1 MYICALYKKRFFM
14 KTKYLFI
21 YVFVGIAFL
30 AASAWVFFS
39 RGKSAKAIRTKYRL
53 GGIMITCTAMLTTA
67 SCEGPGPFVTCYD
80 PVPPEPTED
89 IVSFVAEEE
98 IDLYKCVNLRP
109 GDVLKISIDKP
120 TYKKYIFRV
129 LSVGEKQEELQRTL
143 LEVTNSEE
151 AVFDVTLS
159 ENITYKGYATIII
172 YGVVK
177 EDPEE
182 LEYIMYGERP
192 VKFI

>member
-1 MYICALYKKRFFM
+1 M

-30 AASAWVFFS
+30 AASAWVILS

-53 GGIMITCTAMLTTA
+53 GGIMITCTAMLTAA

-80 PVPPEPTED
+80 PAPPEPTED

-98 IDLYKCVNLRP
+98 MPKYTCVDLQP
-109 GDVLKISIDKP
+109 GDVLTITIDKP
-120 TYKKYIFRV
+120 TYEKYLFRV
-129 LSVGEKQEELQRTL
+129 ESADEKHEELQRAL
-143 LEVTNSEE
+143 LEVANTEE
-151 AVFDVTLS
+151 AVFEVTLS
-159 ENITYKGYATIII
+159 EDISYKGYATIII

-182 LEYIMYGERP
+182 LEYIMYGDRP